1 MSGYRDACSLEHERD
16 GYLLNR
22 SAKGEAPNRC
32 QLIFGLPGIQTVLS
46 YDLDEP
52 SGFCDTRTDMAEK
65 DIERLAADESLGETI
80 DTLVAAA
87 KSRSSARALAGVCRS
102 TVFGGNH
109 FLREGHSCRERNVRT
124 PFLRVPPGT
133 PR

>member
-1 MSGYRDACSLEHERD
+1 MHVGIDGGVGYCPSNMSGYRDACSLEHERD

-52 SGFCDTRTDMAEK
+52 SPVGSAIHAQTWPKKTSSGL
-65 DIERLAADESLGETI
+65 RLT
-80 DTLVAAA
+80 
-87 KSRSSARALAGVCRS
+87 SR
-102 TVFGGNH
+102 
-109 FLREGHSCRERNVRT
+109 
-124 PFLRVPPGT
+124 
-133 PR
+133 